1 MEDRMRGQDQGTSCL
16 FSYFDLEERVPAK
29 HPLRLIRGIANDV
42 LGSLSSGF
50 EAPYSHTWR
59 P

>member
-1 MEDRMRGQDQGTSCL
+1 MRGQDQRISRL
-16 FSYFDLEERVPAK
+16 FSYFDLEERVSAK

-42 LGSLSSGF
+42 LGSSSSGF
-50 EAPYSHTWR
+50 KALYSHTGR